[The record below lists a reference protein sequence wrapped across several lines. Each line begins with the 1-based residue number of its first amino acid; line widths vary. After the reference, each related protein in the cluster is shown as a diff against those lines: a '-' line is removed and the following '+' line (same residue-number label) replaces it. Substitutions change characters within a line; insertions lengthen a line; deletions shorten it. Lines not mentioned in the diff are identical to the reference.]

1 MPDLPGNLNFVSY
14 LRVSTQRQG
23 RSGLGL
29 EAQRQA
35 VAELA
40 AVRGA
45 TLAAEYVEIESGSR
59 PSRKQLQAALDSCR
73 RLQATLVVAKADRLG
88 RRASHVLGLLDNSGV
103 SVVFAEMPDASDLE
117 IGIRAVVAQE
127 EGRLISERT
136 KAALAAAKARG
147 VKLGGPRTA
156 DQYERAGEAATR
168 QADDFAASVAPILAD
183 VRKAGATSLREIADA
198 LNARGVKTARGRHW
212 RPTSVKRLINRLQS
226 ILRVQEPA

>member
-1 MPDLPGNLNFVSY
+1 MADLPGNLNFVSY

-35 VAELA
+35 VAEIVA
-40 AVRGA
+40 ARGA
-45 TLAAEYVEIESGSR
+45 NLAAEYVEVESGSR
-59 PSRKQLQAALDSCR
+59 ASRPQLKAALDSCR
-73 RLQATLVVAKADRLG
+73 GRQATLVVAKADRLG

-103 SVVFAEMPDASDLE
+103 PVVFAEMPNASDLE

-156 DQYERAGEAATR
+156 DQYQRAGEAATR
-168 QADDFAASVAPILAD
+168 QADDFAARVAPILAD
-183 VRKAGATSLREIADA
+183 VQQAGAVTLRQIADA
-198 LNARGVKTARGRHW
+198 LNARGVRTARGRQW
-212 RPTSVKRLINRLQS
+212 RPTTVKRIVTR
-226 ILRVQEPA
+226 IDGEVTFV

>member
-1 MPDLPGNLNFVSY
+1 MADLPENLNFVSY

-35 VAELA
+35 VADLMT
-40 AVRGA
+40 VRGA

-73 RLQATLVVAKADRLG
+73 RLRATLVVAKADRLG

-103 SVVFAEMPDASDLE
+103 PVMFAEMPNASDLE

-147 VKLGGPRTA
+147 VKLGGQRTP

-168 QADDFAASVAPILAD
+168 QADEFAASVAPTLAD
-183 VRKAGATSLREIADA
+183 VQKAGAASLREIADA
-198 LNARGVKTARGRHW
+198 LNTRGIKTARGRHW
-212 RPTSVKRLINRLQS
+212 RPTTVKRLLERLENGLSQ
-226 ILRVQEPA
+226 

>member
-1 MPDLPGNLNFVSY
+1 MWGRQVPDLPENLNFVSY

-29 EAQRQA
+29 EAQRKA
-35 VAELA
+35 VADLA

-45 TLAAEYVEIESGSR
+45 NLAAEYVEVESGARASR
-59 PSRKQLQAALDSCR
+59 PQLQAALDSCR
-73 RLQATLVVAKADRLG
+73 GLQATLVVAKADRLG

-103 SVVFAEMPDASDLE
+103 PVMFAEMPNASDLE

-168 QADDFAASVAPILAD
+168 QADAFAASVAPILAD
-183 VRKAGATSLREIADA
+183 VQKAGAVTLRHIAEA
-198 LNARGVKTARGRHW
+198 LNARGVRTARGRRW
-212 RPTSVKRLINRLQS
+212 RQTTVKRLLGRL
-226 ILRVQEPA
+226 AA

>member
-1 MPDLPGNLNFVSY
+1 MCY

-147 VKLGGPRTA
+147 VKLGGPRTP

-168 QADDFAASVAPILAD
+168 QADEFAASVVPILAD
-183 VRKAGATSLREIADA
+183 VQKAGAVTLREIADA
-198 LNARGVKTARGRHW
+198 LNARGIVTARKCQW
-212 RPTSVKRLINRLQS
+212 RPVTVKRLLERLAGRDS
-226 ILRVQEPA
+226 